1 MLKRTI
7 LGMASAIA
15 LATVSVASIL
25 LDTGKYEQGVEVSSS
40 VDTLDMMSQSRDLPE
55 QTPANAI

>member
-1 MLKRTI
+1 MLKKLI
-7 LGMASAIA
+7 LGMALAIA

-25 LDTGKYEQGVEVSSS
+25 LDTGKSEQGVEVSGS